1 MKISILTLF
10 PEMFD
15 GPFAHSI
22 IRRAIEKKIVS
33 IEFINIRK
41 FGIGKHKK
49 VDDKTYGGGVGMVM
63 RVDVLDRAIQ
73 FALRNEVPPRTRC
86 HLVRRR
92 VILLDPQGKIF
103 TQRGAKR
110 LSKISHLILV
120 CSHYEGTDERLRE
133 MVDEEISIGDYIL
146 TGGEI
151 PALVLADSI
160 IRLLPKA
167 LGKKESAQKES
178 FQEFLIGNK
187 RQKLLEYPQYTRP
200 DEYNGLKVPKILL
213 SGNHKKIAKW
223 RKSQAVKRTQ
233 KRRPD
238 LLLKTT
244 RD

>member
-41 FGIGKHKK
+41 FGIGKHEK
-49 VDDKTYGGGVGMVM
+49 VDDKPYGGGVGMVM
-63 RVDVLDRAIQ
+63 RVDVIDRAIQ
-73 FALRNEVPPRTRC
+73 FALRNKVGKI
-86 HLVRRR
+86 
-92 VILLDPQGKIF
+92 ILLDPQGKIF
-103 TQRGAKR
+103 TQREAKR

-120 CSHYEGTDERLRE
+120 CSHYEGFDERLRE

-151 PALVLADSI
+151 PTMVLVDSI

-213 SGNHKKIAKW
+213 SGNHEKISKW
-223 RKSQAVKRTQ
+223 RKSQAVKRTK

-238 LLLKTT
+238 LLA
-244 RD
+244 